1 MKLLVDAI
9 VLVLAFSIV
18 GFTSIMLGKKFHEKK
33 FYDYKCCI
41 AESYTC
47 AKFSSKNEKLYNLIL
62 EFNGVDALMK
72 CQREGAK

>member
-41 AESYTC
+41 AESFLRKIFQQERKTLQLD
-47 AKFSSKNEKLYNLIL
+47 S
-62 EFNGVDALMK
+62 
-72 CQREGAK
+72 